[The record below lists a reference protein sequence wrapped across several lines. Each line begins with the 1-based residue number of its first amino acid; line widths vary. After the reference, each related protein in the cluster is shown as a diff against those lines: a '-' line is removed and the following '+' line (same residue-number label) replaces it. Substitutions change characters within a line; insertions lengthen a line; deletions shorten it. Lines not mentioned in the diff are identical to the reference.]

1 MSWALASPAA
11 KRRVPI
17 LLAVLLTVFGFVYCL
32 LSVTTQCP
40 LRIAHA
46 EPIHST
52 TSVLADALTLRVGN
66 YSATLPDINPL
77 KSILSVTSATA
88 ASLLFAV
95 VAFLYNLRVR
105 IYESYS
111 RVYVTY
117 VQSMTRFERKLH
129 EELKPFS
136 APHTLEGGKGKL
148 GKTYLQWKKSSYAGV
163 PESTRKF
170 FDPRSFYTELMD
182 IGASAGLNMSISPK
196 DQPFDFE
203 SETQRKKLIARLMKH
218 QENSVWVETHHK
230 NNVLTIQS
238 AMLSTVPGKARETD
252 RMIRRLIC
260 GITLFVAAHASSIV
274 WIVSDLYQ
282 VGIVCLILYTAGW
295 ALAMVVILE
304 LRSYTP
310 KPKIKKGDYFK
321 KYDKVT
327 LPEQAIQQ
335 ST

>member
-129 EELKPFS
+129 EELKPFQ
-136 APHTLEGGKGKL
+136 PHTRWKEERGSWAKPTFNGRRAHMQVCRKAPGNFSTL
-148 GKTYLQWKKSSYAGV
+148 G
-163 PESTRKF
+163 
-170 FDPRSFYTELMD
+170 
-182 IGASAGLNMSISPK
+182 
-196 DQPFDFE
+196 
-203 SETQRKKLIARLMKH
+203 
-218 QENSVWVETHHK
+218 
-230 NNVLTIQS
+230 
-238 AMLSTVPGKARETD
+238 LST
-252 RMIRRLIC
+252 
-260 GITLFVAAHASSIV
+260 
-274 WIVSDLYQ
+274 Q
-282 VGIVCLILYTAGW
+282 N
-295 ALAMVVILE
+295 
-304 LRSYTP
+304 
-310 KPKIKKGDYFK
+310 
-321 KYDKVT
+321 
-327 LPEQAIQQ
+327 
-335 ST
+335 